1 MRHQEICISKRAVE
15 YRGNESKTMNEDK
28 SIENTIKNPRRQGL
42 SHVQQE
48 VLKLLDHTYDYQ
60 NLSIKHKPRAR
71 YF

>member
-1 MRHQEICISKRAVE
+1 
-15 YRGNESKTMNEDK
+15 MNEDK

-48 VLKLLDHTYDYQ
+48 VLKLLDHPYDYQ